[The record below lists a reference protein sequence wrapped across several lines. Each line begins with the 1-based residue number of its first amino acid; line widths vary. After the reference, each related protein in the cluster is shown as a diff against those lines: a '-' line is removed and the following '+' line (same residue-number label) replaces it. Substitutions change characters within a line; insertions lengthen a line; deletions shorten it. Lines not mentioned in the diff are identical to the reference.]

1 MTKMKTQNLCLV
13 FLMIFAM
20 VASLPLDLGNGGVYN
35 SPEANAYWERR
46 FGRGFFSNLASL
58 QRGIDSAAK
67 LNKAALGKASSFEE
81 DVTIDLRQSVQDNI
95 DNDLSQQQLMVQEP
109 VEVLTIHP
117 GPLYFDDVHF

>member
-1 MTKMKTQNLCLV
+1 
-13 FLMIFAM
+13 MIFALA
-20 VASLPLDLGNGGVYN
+20 ASLPLDLGRGGVYN

-67 LNKAALGKASSFEE
+67 LNKAQLGKESSIEE
-81 DVTIDLRQSVQDNI
+81 VSIDLRQNVHDSI
-95 DNDLSQQQLMVQEP
+95 EASNDLSREVMMQEP